1 MAPTSSYA
9 PLNARPSLD
18 DGIHLANIE
27 GNSALHESDV
37 SPGPSSPYV
46 ARRHTSRTSTSSAAA
61 PRKAQAS
68 SSDHPASDV
77 EDGEGSDYGSES
89 DEEALMLCPSAA
101 HEDESG
107 GIELP
112 SRKRRRGRRGRAAA
126 DERAGAQKYDEDDPL
141 FLVSKAVSE
150 TDDPTLP
157 ALTIR
162 VILIGGFLAVI
173 GAAVSQVSDERQ
185 TRPNQ
190 DLALRAFSTQTKEK
204 W

>member
-1 MAPTSSYA
+1 
-9 PLNARPSLD
+9 
-18 DGIHLANIE
+18 
-27 GNSALHESDV
+27 
-37 SPGPSSPYV
+37 
-46 ARRHTSRTSTSSAAA
+46 
-61 PRKAQAS
+61 
-68 SSDHPASDV
+68 
-77 EDGEGSDYGSES
+77 
-89 DEEALMLCPSAA
+89 MLCPSAA